1 MKLVLY
7 NITYHDCPVQI
18 RETVAFTPDQC
29 HQMLR
34 QMHAEPSVSEA
45 AVISTCNRIEFYLY
59 AKKSFDTAA
68 FITSLV
74 EALRPDAL
82 ENWKKHSR
90 QYQDIDV
97 VTHLF
102 EVAAGLDSQM
112 LGENQVLAQVKAAY
126 TMSIDA
132 RMSRFLF
139 HHLFHNAFRVGKAV
153 RTRTYI
159 NCGAVSVSLA
169 AVELAQ
175 KQLNLQ
181 AVTAMLI
188 GAGENAELAAHYL
201 VKAGLKN
208 LIIANRSLENAG
220 QMQTRLGAGR
230 VISLDDI
237 QPELAHIDLLITST
251 AAEHPL
257 VTFRIAEPVLKNR
270 VKKLLIVDIAV
281 PRDVDPD
288 LAKFACVSLHNIDD
302 LDRQVGQNRQ
312 KRCRE
317 IPKAQQIVAEFTD
330 AFAKWYAS
338 LDLVPVITDLTQKG
352 LDLARAEAK
361 RYAADFGP
369 DTDKKLRL
377 FAESLV
383 RKILHGPITFL
394 KSVEGEPTAEQL
406 QAVDLINKMFLSQD
420 KTQQ

>member
-1 MKLVLY
+1 
-7 NITYHDCPVQI
+7 
-18 RETVAFTPDQC
+18 
-29 HQMLR
+29 
-34 QMHAEPSVSEA
+34 
-45 AVISTCNRIEFYLY
+45 
-59 AKKSFDTAA
+59 
-68 FITSLV
+68 
-74 EALRPDAL
+74 
-82 ENWKKHSR
+82 
-90 QYQDIDV
+90 
-97 VTHLF
+97 
-102 EVAAGLDSQM
+102 M

-132 RMSRFLF
+132 CMSRFLF
-139 HHLFHNAFRVGKAV
+139 HRLFHNAFRVGKAV
-153 RTRTYI
+153 RTRTDI

-181 AVTAMLI
+181 AADAMLI
-188 GAGENAELAAHYL
+188 GAGENAELAARYL

-208 LIIANRSLENAG
+208 LIIANRSLENAA
-220 QMQTRLGAGR
+220 QMQARLGAGR

-257 VTFRIAEPVLKNR
+257 VTFPIAEPVLKNR
-270 VKKLLIVDIAV
+270 GKMLLIIDIAV

-312 KRCRE
+312 KRRRE

-369 DTDKKLRL
+369 DSDMKLRL

-394 KSVEGEPTAEQL
+394 KSVEEEPAAEQL

-420 KTQQ
+420 KTEQ